1 MATDQ
6 SNAHRQEGKDSSDVS
21 NGSEGIHMAANDAL
35 VLIVMVTAAVLMI
48 SFWKQIL
55 VLMLLALVTVFCF
68 GLYNV
73 VYRIPG

>member
-6 SNAHRQEGKDSSDVS
+6 SNVHRQESKDSSDVN
-21 NGSEGIHMAANDAL
+21 NGSEGIHMAANNAL
-35 VLIVMVTAAVLMI
+35 VLIVMVTAAILMV

-55 VLMLLALVTVFCF
+55 LLMLLGLVTVFCF

-73 VYRIPG
+73 ADHFPR